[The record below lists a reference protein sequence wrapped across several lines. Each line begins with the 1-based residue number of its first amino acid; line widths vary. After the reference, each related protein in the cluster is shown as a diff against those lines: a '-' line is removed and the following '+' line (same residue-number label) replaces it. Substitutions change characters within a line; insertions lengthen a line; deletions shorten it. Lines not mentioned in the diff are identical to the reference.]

1 MGALS
6 ITGIAPNDKCGR
18 TCSTKNET
26 FCVVPTF
33 CILLRHHSF
42 YTDAAIIMFCPC
54 SKGCLPHKR
63 AVSTRSPRVASPDG
77 MSPKRTLVYESANW
91 CALEQR
97 PEVRGMTY
105 ARARLAARQL
115 PAAGLMIGTVASVH
129 KAQRGAQAHRG
140 GEKTW
145 ER

>member
-1 MGALS
+1 M
-6 ITGIAPNDKCGR
+6 GR

-33 CILLRHHSF
+33 CILLQHHSF

-77 MSPKRTLVYESANW
+77 MSPKPTLVYESANW

-97 PEVRGMTY
+97 REVCGMPY
-105 ARARLAARQL
+105 ARARLAARQRVQ
-115 PAAGLMIGTVASVH
+115 PASEECRPFLQPRNSSGAEVIASSCH
-129 KAQRGAQAHRG
+129 FADQLHQLSGDAQCV
-140 GEKTW
+140 
-145 ER
+145 